1 LSCQKIYYIG
11 SLILQNFNNQKQK
24 NLKINNVIKYLFL
37 FLTVYTFGQNPTF
50 KIKYSEQLAVF
61 VFLENLSD
69 YYPDNVFKT
78 EFQKSKYNVEK
89 YKNLISKFDQ
99 LSISYSF
106 RFEDFPYGSKKTMQ
120 TQDILKK
127 NLIETN
133 NLNEFKLRSAGMIPN
148 KTLSDLGECISEFT
162 PIYNELIY
170 NSNKEKFEKQLSE
183 IIKYSNENQIENY
196 FKTGLVFYNSTWDD
210 SIPFVAAF
218 YPLPNSKGFTAS
230 AFCNNFVSAIQTDLK
245 SHKDL
250 FSVMMHET
258 YHIIYDEQSLEVKKE
273 IDTYFKENKSKCS
286 GYAYQ
291 LMNEVLATV
300 LGNGYVYEK
309 LDGKIDE
316 GEWYNNKY
324 INLMAKQIYPLAKEY
339 IDQKKPIDKN
349 FIDQYIQLYETN
361 FPDWI
366 NEMSNIMT
374 YRYVITENEKDFNTI
389 NKMFRYRSRTEY
401 EDQITESSIEKMQ
414 NTPLTKMVI
423 ISKDAKE
430 KVKLL
435 KYKFKELKNW
445 KVNPDK
451 EFVEKILLGDKS
463 QLIIVNQKKSDLE
476 TLIKSIK

>member
-1 LSCQKIYYIG
+1 M
-11 SLILQNFNNQKQK
+11 
-24 NLKINNVIKYLFL
+24 KINIVTKYLFL
-37 FLTVYTFGQNPTF
+37 LLAVQTFGQNATF

-69 YYPDNVFKT
+69 YYPDNAFKT
-78 EFQKSKYNVEK
+78 EFQNSRYNIEK
-89 YKNLISKFDQ
+89 YKNIISKFDQ

-120 TQDILKK
+120 TQDVLKK

-133 NLNEFKLRSAGMIPN
+133 NLNDFKVRSMGMIPN

-170 NSNKEKFEKQLSE
+170 NPNREKFEKQLDE
-183 IIKYSNENQIENY
+183 IKKYSEEHQIENY
-196 FKTGLVFYNSTWDD
+196 FKTGLVFYNSSWDN
-210 SIPFVAAF
+210 SIPFEAAF

-258 YHIIYDEQSLEVKKE
+258 YHIIYDEQSLEVKRE
-273 IDTYFKENKSKCS
+273 MDTYFKENKSKCS
-286 GYAYQ
+286 NYSYQ
-291 LMNEVLATV
+291 LLNEVLATV

-309 LDGKIDE
+309 LDGKVDA

-339 IDQKKPIDKN
+339 IEQKKPIDKN
-349 FIDQYIQLYETN
+349 FIDQYIQLYEAN

-366 NEMSNIMT
+366 NELENIMT
-374 YRYVITENEKDFNTI
+374 YRYVITENEKDFRDI
-389 NKMFRYRSRTEY
+389 NKIFRYRSRTEY
-401 EDQITESSIEKMQ
+401 EDQITENSIEKMKQ
-414 NTPLTKMVI
+414 TPLTKMVI
-423 ISKDAKE
+423 ISKDSKG
-430 KVKLL
+430 KIKLL
-435 KYKFKELKNW
+435 KNKFNELKNW
-445 KVNPDK
+445 KANPDK
-451 EFVEKILLGDKS
+451 EFADKIFLADKS
-463 QLIIVNQKKSDLE
+463 QLIIVNQKKSDLQV
-476 TLIKSIK
+476 LINSIK

>member
-1 LSCQKIYYIG
+1 MKNTLLLIFLLLS
-11 SLILQNFNNQKQK
+11 SLS
-24 NLKINNVIKYLFL
+24 
-37 FLTVYTFGQNPTF
+37 FGQNASF

-61 VFLENLSD
+61 VFLENLSE

-78 EFQKSKYNVEK
+78 EFQKSKYNIEK
-89 YKNLISKFDQ
+89 YKSLISKFEQ

-127 NLIETN
+127 SLIETD
-133 NLNEFKLRSAGMIPN
+133 NLNDFKIRSAGMIPN

-170 NSNKEKFEKQLSE
+170 NPNKEKFEKQLDE
-183 IIKYSNENQIENY
+183 IQKYSNDHKIENY
-196 FKTGLVFYNSTWDD
+196 FKTGLVFYNSSWDN

-273 IDTYFKENKSKCS
+273 IDTYFKTNKSTCS
-286 GYAYQ
+286 NYAYQ
-291 LMNEVLATV
+291 LLNEVLATV
-300 LGNGYVYEK
+300 LGNGYVYAE
-309 LDGKIDE
+309 LEGKVDS
-316 GEWYNNKY
+316 GDWYSNKY
-324 INLMAKQIYPLAKEY
+324 INLMAKQIYPLAKKY

-349 FIDQYIQLYETN
+349 FIDSYIQLYETN

-366 NEMSNIMT
+366 NELNNIMT
-374 YRYVITENEKDFNTI
+374 YRYVITENEKDFKVI

-401 EDQITESSIEKMQ
+401 EDQITESSIEKMKH
-414 NTPLTKMVI
+414 TPLTKMVI
-423 ISKDAKE
+423 ISKDSKE
-430 KVKLL
+430 KIKLL
-435 KYKFKELKNW
+435 KNKFKELENW
-445 KVNPDK
+445 KANPDK
-451 EFVEKILLGDKS
+451 EFVEKILLDDKS
-463 QLIIVNQKKSDLE
+463 QLIIVNQKKTELE
-476 TLIKSIK
+476 TLIKSINEKSK

>member
-1 LSCQKIYYIG
+1 MKNTFLLVFLLLS
-11 SLILQNFNNQKQK
+11 SLS
-24 NLKINNVIKYLFL
+24 
-37 FLTVYTFGQNPTF
+37 FGQNPSF

-89 YKNLISKFDQ
+89 YKSLISKFDK

-120 TQDILKK
+120 TKDILKK
-127 NLIETN
+127 NLIETD
-133 NLNEFKLRSAGMIPN
+133 NLNDFKLRSAGMIPN

-170 NSNKEKFEKQLSE
+170 NSNKEKFEKQLDE
-183 IIKYSNENQIENY
+183 IIKYSNEHHIEDY
-196 FKTGLVFYNSTWDD
+196 FKTGLAFYNSNWDN
-210 SIPFVAAF
+210 SIPFEAAF

-230 AFCNNFVSAIQTDLK
+230 AFCNNFMSAIQTDLK

-258 YHIIYDEQSLEVKKE
+258 YHIIYDEQSLEVKTE

-286 GYAYQ
+286 NYAYQ

-309 LDGKIDE
+309 LDNKVDE

-324 INLMAKQIYPLAKEY
+324 INLMARQIYPLTKEY
-339 IDQKKPIDKN
+339 IEQKKPIDKN

-366 NEMSNIMT
+366 NEMNNIMT
-374 YRYVITENEKDFNTI
+374 YRYVITENEKDFNVI

-401 EDQITESSIEKMQ
+401 EDQITDSSIEKMKQ
-414 NTPLTKMVI
+414 TPLTKMVI
-423 ISKDAKE
+423 ISKDNKE
-430 KVKLL
+430 KIKLL
-435 KYKFKELKNW
+435 KGKFKELKNW
-445 KVNPDK
+445 KGNPDK
-451 EFVEKILLGDKS
+451 EFAEKILLDDKS
-463 QLIIVNQKKSDLE
+463 QLIIVNQKTSNLE
-476 TLIKSIK
+476 TLIKSII

>member
-1 LSCQKIYYIG
+1 M
-11 SLILQNFNNQKQK
+11 
-24 NLKINNVIKYLFL
+24 KINIVTKYLFL
-37 FLTVYTFGQNPTF
+37 LLAVQTFGQNATF

-69 YYPDNVFKT
+69 YYPDNTFKT
-78 EFQKSKYNVEK
+78 EFQNSKYNIEK
-89 YKNLISKFDQ
+89 YKNIISKFDQ
-99 LSISYSF
+99 LYISYSF

-127 NLIETN
+127 NLIETD
-133 NLNEFKLRSAGMIPN
+133 NLNDFKVRSMGMIPN

-170 NSNKEKFEKQLSE
+170 NPNREKFEKQLDE
-183 IIKYSNENQIENY
+183 IKKYSEEHQIENY
-196 FKTGLVFYNSTWDD
+196 FKTGLVFYNSSWDN
-210 SIPFVAAF
+210 SIPFEAAF

-258 YHIIYDEQSLEVKKE
+258 YHIVYDEESLEVKRE

-286 GYAYQ
+286 NYAYQ
-291 LMNEVLATV
+291 LLNEVLATV

-309 LDGKIDE
+309 LDGKVDA
-316 GEWYNNKY
+316 GEWYNNNY
-324 INLMAKQIYPLAKEY
+324 INLMAKQIYPLTKEY
-339 IDQKKPIDKN
+339 IEQKKPIDKN

-366 NEMSNIMT
+366 SELSNIMT
-374 YRYVITENEKDFNTI
+374 YRYVITENEKDFSTI

-401 EDQITESSIEKMQ
+401 EDQITENSIEKMKQ
-414 NTPLTKMVI
+414 TPLTKMVI
-423 ISKDAKE
+423 ISKDSKE
-430 KVKLL
+430 KIKML
-435 KYKFKELKNW
+435 KNKFNELKNW
-445 KVNPDK
+445 KANPDK
-451 EFVEKILLGDKS
+451 EFADKIFLADKS
-463 QLIIVNQKKSDLE
+463 QLIIVNQKKSDLQV
-476 TLIKSIK
+476 LINSIK

>member
-1 LSCQKIYYIG
+1 MKNTLLLIFLLLS
-11 SLILQNFNNQKQK
+11 SLS
-24 NLKINNVIKYLFL
+24 
-37 FLTVYTFGQNPTF
+37 FGQNASF

-61 VFLENLSD
+61 VFLENLSE

-78 EFQKSKYNVEK
+78 EFQKSKYNIEK
-89 YKNLISKFDQ
+89 YKSLISKFEQ

-127 NLIETN
+127 SLIETE
-133 NLNEFKLRSAGMIPN
+133 NLNDFKIRSAGMIPN
-148 KTLSDLGECISEFT
+148 KTLSDLGECISEFA

-170 NSNKEKFEKQLSE
+170 NPNKEKFEKQLDE
-183 IIKYSNENQIENY
+183 IQKYSNDHKIENY
-196 FKTGLVFYNSTWDD
+196 FKTGLVFYNSSWDN

-273 IDTYFKENKSKCS
+273 IDTYFKTNKSTCS
-286 GYAYQ
+286 NYAYQ
-291 LMNEVLATV
+291 LLNEVLATV
-300 LGNGYVYEK
+300 LGNGYVYAE
-309 LDGKIDE
+309 LEGKVDS
-316 GEWYNNKY
+316 GDWYSNKY

-349 FIDQYIQLYETN
+349 FIDSYIQLYETN

-366 NEMSNIMT
+366 NELNNIMT
-374 YRYVITENEKDFNTI
+374 YRYVITENEKDFKVI
-389 NKMFRYRSRTEY
+389 NKMFSYRSRTEY
-401 EDQITESSIEKMQ
+401 EDQITESSIEKMKH
-414 NTPLTKMVI
+414 TPLTKMVI
-423 ISKDAKE
+423 ISKDSKE
-430 KVKLL
+430 KIKLL
-435 KYKFKELKNW
+435 KDKFKELENW
-445 KVNPDK
+445 KANPDK
-451 EFVEKILLGDKS
+451 EFVEKILLDDKS
-463 QLIIVNQKKSDLE
+463 QLIIVNQKKTELE
-476 TLIKSIK
+476 TLIKSINEKSK

>member
-1 LSCQKIYYIG
+1 
-11 SLILQNFNNQKQK
+11 
-24 NLKINNVIKYLFL
+24 LKINIVTKYLFL
-37 FLTVYTFGQNPTF
+37 LLAVQTFGQNATF

-69 YYPDNVFKT
+69 YYPDNTFKT
-78 EFQKSKYNVEK
+78 EFQNSKYNIEK
-89 YKNLISKFDQ
+89 YKNIISKFDQ
-99 LSISYSF
+99 LYISYSF

-127 NLIETN
+127 NLIETD
-133 NLNEFKLRSAGMIPN
+133 NLNDFKVRSMGMIPN

-170 NSNKEKFEKQLSE
+170 NPNREKFEKQLDE
-183 IIKYSNENQIENY
+183 IKKYSEEHQIENY
-196 FKTGLVFYNSTWDD
+196 FKTGLVFYNSSWDN
-210 SIPFVAAF
+210 SIPFEAAF

-258 YHIIYDEQSLEVKKE
+258 YHIVYDEESLEVKRE

-286 GYAYQ
+286 NYAYQ
-291 LMNEVLATV
+291 LLNEVLATV

-309 LDGKIDE
+309 LDGKVDA
-316 GEWYNNKY
+316 GEWYNNNY
-324 INLMAKQIYPLAKEY
+324 INLMAKQIYPLTKEY
-339 IDQKKPIDKN
+339 IEQKKPIDKN

-366 NEMSNIMT
+366 SELSNIMT
-374 YRYVITENEKDFNTI
+374 YRYVITENEKDFSTI

-401 EDQITESSIEKMQ
+401 EDQITENSIEKMKQ
-414 NTPLTKMVI
+414 TPLTKMVI
-423 ISKDAKE
+423 ISKDSKE
-430 KVKLL
+430 KIKML
-435 KYKFKELKNW
+435 KNKFNELKNW
-445 KVNPDK
+445 KANPDK
-451 EFVEKILLGDKS
+451 EFADKIFLADKS
-463 QLIIVNQKKSDLE
+463 QLIIVNQKKSDLQV
-476 TLIKSIK
+476 LINSIK

>member
-1 LSCQKIYYIG
+1 
-11 SLILQNFNNQKQK
+11 
-24 NLKINNVIKYLFL
+24 LKINIVIQYLFL
-37 FLTVYTFGQNPTF
+37 FLTLQTFGQNASF

-61 VFLENLSD
+61 VFLENLSE
-69 YYPDNVFKT
+69 YYPNNVFKT
-78 EFQKSKYNVEK
+78 EFQKSKYNIEK
-89 YKNLISKFDQ
+89 YKNLISNFEQ

-127 NLIETN
+127 SLIETD
-133 NLNEFKLRSAGMIPN
+133 NLNDFKIRSAGMIPN
-148 KTLSDLGECISEFT
+148 KTLSDLGECISEFI

-170 NSNKEKFEKQLSE
+170 NPNKEKFEKQLDE
-183 IIKYSNENQIENY
+183 IQKYSNDHKIENY
-196 FKTGLVFYNSTWDD
+196 FKTGLVFYNSSWDN

-273 IDTYFKENKSKCS
+273 IDTYFKTNKSTCS
-286 GYAYQ
+286 NYAYQ
-291 LMNEVLATV
+291 LLNEVLATV
-300 LGNGYVYEK
+300 LGNGYVYAE
-309 LDGKIDE
+309 LEGKVDS
-316 GEWYNNKY
+316 GDWYSNKY

-349 FIDQYIQLYETN
+349 FIDSYIQLYETN

-366 NEMSNIMT
+366 NELNNIMT
-374 YRYVITENEKDFNTI
+374 YRYVITENEKDFKVI

-401 EDQITESSIEKMQ
+401 EDQITESSIEKMKH
-414 NTPLTKMVI
+414 TPLTKMVI
-423 ISKDAKE
+423 ISKDSKE
-430 KVKLL
+430 KIKLL
-435 KYKFKELKNW
+435 KNKFKELKNW
-445 KVNPDK
+445 KANPDK
-451 EFVEKILLGDKS
+451 EFVEKILLDDKS
-463 QLIIVNQKKSDLE
+463 QLIIVNQKKTELE
-476 TLIKSIK
+476 TLIKSINEKSK

>member
-1 LSCQKIYYIG
+1 MKNTLLLIFLLLS
-11 SLILQNFNNQKQK
+11 SLS
-24 NLKINNVIKYLFL
+24 
-37 FLTVYTFGQNPTF
+37 FGQNASF

-61 VFLENLSD
+61 VFLENLSE

-78 EFQKSKYNVEK
+78 EFQKSKYNIEK
-89 YKNLISKFDQ
+89 YKSLISKFEQ

-127 NLIETN
+127 SLIETD
-133 NLNEFKLRSAGMIPN
+133 NLNDFKIRSAGMIPN

-170 NSNKEKFEKQLSE
+170 NPNKEKFEKQLDE
-183 IIKYSNENQIENY
+183 IQKYSNDHKIENY
-196 FKTGLVFYNSTWDD
+196 FKTGLVFYNSSWDN

-273 IDTYFKENKSKCS
+273 IDTYFKTNKSTCS
-286 GYAYQ
+286 NYAYQ
-291 LMNEVLATV
+291 LLNEVLATV
-300 LGNGYVYEK
+300 LGNGYVYAE
-309 LDGKIDE
+309 LEGKVDS
-316 GEWYNNKY
+316 GDWYSNKY

-349 FIDQYIQLYETN
+349 FIDSYIQLYETN

-366 NEMSNIMT
+366 NELNNIMT
-374 YRYVITENEKDFNTI
+374 YRYVITENEKDFKVI

-401 EDQITESSIEKMQ
+401 EDQITESSIEKMKH
-414 NTPLTKMVI
+414 TPLTKMVI
-423 ISKDAKE
+423 ISKDSKE
-430 KVKLL
+430 KIKLL
-435 KYKFKELKNW
+435 KDKFKELENW
-445 KVNPDK
+445 KANPDK
-451 EFVEKILLGDKS
+451 EFVEKILLDDKS
-463 QLIIVNQKKSDLE
+463 QLIIVNQKKTELE
-476 TLIKSIK
+476 TLIKSINEKSK